1 MLHEK
6 LCITVDLRQVDRESA
21 SGDTET
27 DFEQRRSGTFWEMYM
42 NPALGNSSI
51 FICVIDQLSTRS
63 CGLFDSLIYNITKKK
78 RKIAKVNNSL
88 NACGLPFFYIGNN
101 LRTWAPVKCLFCKL
115 NKIDFLNY
123 IATRFLSRIVST
135 LVHQEVKFFEVIE
148 PSSWTTSNFACDWL
162 RLCHCF
168 MIFQEIFLICMT
180 RAQNDVT
187 RKNLGLIQLTIL
199 PRLVWSVSPCL
210 VKPTPSNASLNS
222 SPRAKCR
229 VRLAWLIKRLICRLN
244 CCSLELVIDLT
255 TSPKANIKFKHFWF
269 PGRG

>member
-1 MLHEK
+1 MLVVY
-6 LCITVDLRQVDRESA
+6 L
-21 SGDTET
+21 
-27 DFEQRRSGTFWEMYM
+27 
-42 NPALGNSSI
+42 
-51 FICVIDQLSTRS
+51 
-63 CGLFDSLIYNITKKK
+63 
-78 RKIAKVNNSL
+78 
-88 NACGLPFFYIGNN
+88 FFYIGNN

-162 RLCHCF
+162 RLCHCL

-187 RKNLGLIQLTIL
+187 RKNLGLTQLTIL

-210 VKPTPSNASLNS
+210 VKPTSSNASLNS
-222 SPRAKCR
+222 SPRASHSFRASRKMPR
-229 VRLAWLIKRLICRLN
+229 SPRLAH
-244 CCSLELVIDLT
+244 
-255 TSPKANIKFKHFWF
+255 KAPDMQAKLLFAWPCNWF
-269 PGRG
+269 NYLPQGKY